1 MIAERLDQR
10 KIVFGLEGDFD
21 QALDRLCSYSS
32 LPDLA
37 AKLHEAKPQHKPE
50 RYSYIGQGVAVPHVR
65 IDNLPGPEL
74 ILGLSPEGLKL
85 NNERVHVLL
94 LLATPTEQPA
104 QHLQLL
110 QRISSLLP
118 AIRDELLDQHDPRR
132 VLKVVARAEQ
142 ISALPT

>member
-10 KIVFGLEGDFD
+10 KIAFGLKGDFAP
-21 QALDRLCSYSS
+21 ALDRLCSYSS
-32 LPDLA
+32 LADLA
-37 AKLHEAKPQHKPE
+37 ARLHQPISRRKPE

-85 NNERVHVLL
+85 NNERVHVIL
-94 LLATPTEQPA
+94 LLATPTEQQA

-118 AIRDELLDQHDPRR
+118 AI
-132 VLKVVARAEQ
+132 
-142 ISALPT
+142 